1 MSDILVTGAAGFIG
15 SHAILALTE
24 AGHGVVA
31 LDDLSTGHRWAVP
44 ADIPFHEGDVGD
56 PALLSR
62 IFAAHPIDAVM
73 HFAASIE
80 VGESVTHPLAYY
92 RNNTFASL
100 TLIEAAVAAGVRRI
114 VFSSTAAVY
123 GEPETQPI
131 FETAPTRPINPYGWS
146 KLMVE
151 QMLADAAAAH
161 DLSYAVLRY
170 FNVSGADAAG
180 RAGESV
186 KKPSH
191 LIKRAVQVAVGTL
204 PVLGIFGE
212 DYPTPDGTCV
222 RDYIHVNDLV
232 DAHILALARLE
243 RDGGNFTMNCGHG
256 TGASIWEVVRSVE
269 RATGE
274 TLPVKSAP
282 RRPGDPPVLI
292 AAADR
297 IRAELGWSPR
307 WDLDAMV
314 AHALAWERKLA
325 AAPEGVHPGRP

>member
-1 MSDILVTGAAGFIG
+1 
-15 SHAILALTE
+15 
-24 AGHGVVA
+24 
-31 LDDLSTGHRWAVP
+31 
-44 ADIPFHEGDVGD
+44 
-56 PALLSR
+56 
-62 IFAAHPIDAVM
+62 
-73 HFAASIE
+73 
-80 VGESVTHPLAYY
+80 
-92 RNNTFASL
+92 
-100 TLIEAAVAAGVRRI
+100 
-114 VFSSTAAVY
+114 
-123 GEPETQPI
+123 
-131 FETAPTRPINPYGWS
+131 
-146 KLMVE
+146 
-151 QMLADAAAAH
+151 
-161 DLSYAVLRY
+161 
-170 FNVSGADAAG
+170 
-180 RAGESV
+180 
-186 KKPSH
+186 
-191 LIKRAVQVAVGTL
+191 VQVAVGTL